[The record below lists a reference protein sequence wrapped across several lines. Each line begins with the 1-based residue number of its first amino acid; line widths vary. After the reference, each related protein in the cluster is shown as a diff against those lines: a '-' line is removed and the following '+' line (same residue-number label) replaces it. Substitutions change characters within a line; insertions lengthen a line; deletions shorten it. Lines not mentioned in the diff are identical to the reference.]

1 MRFLRRWASALHDRL
16 RRDRGPELS
25 AEDEH
30 FAERL
35 SEMLRGYVEA
45 EIPDSVVTRFR
56 VPHPAGQPGR
66 PTART
71 LPHRGVRKVTGS
83 IRRRPATRPQLE
95 VSHED
100 PH

>member
-1 MRFLRRWASALHDRL
+1 MRLLRRWTLGLLDRL
-16 RRDRGPELS
+16 RYHRVAELS
-25 AEDEH
+25 AEDEQ
-30 FAERL
+30 FGERRR
-35 SEMLRGYVEA
+35 EVLRAYAEA